1 MKKIVALV
9 LALAMVLMAT
19 AALADIRVSNL
30 KVEIDAALKEYAAEY
45 SKTAGFNVEAYS
57 VGGGADYSGSVKAE
71 LQAGNMPDIFVIEG
85 LGGYNVWKDYIE
97 DLSDTEFAKN
107 TSVAFKVD
115 GKTYGFPV
123 AVEGFGLA
131 YNKDLLAKAEIDP
144 ATLTTTSALKAAFE
158 KLDGMKEELG
168 IDAVVSIAT
177 SVAGGMTW
185 VTGNQNFSA
194 YLSCGLP
201 YGDMTVIDQM
211 REGKVDEA
219 RLKAY
224 ATFVD
229 LLFTYAD
236 QNILLNGNYDDNVNA
251 FATGKTVFCHQGN
264 WIDPSLAAM
273 KAEGK
278 EIPPM
283 GFIGEVMFDDQEIT
297 GLMVSAP
304 SWYVV
309 NSQSPNKDEAI
320 KFLEDMVA
328 TEAGQDYMVN
338 KAGMVPAFSNVTLE
352 PAGDLSKDVMKAAAA
367 GDIYSWGFGYM
378 PDGFGQNNLG
388 PIFELLAQKAITV
401 DEFVAMVKD
410 QFTQIPALLESAQ

>member
-1 MKKIVALV
+1 MKKIVALILAVALV
-9 LALAMVLMAT
+9 LTAT

-30 KVEIDAALKEYAAEY
+30 KVEIDAALKAYAAEY

-85 LGGYNVWKDYIE
+85 LGGYNEWKDYIA

-107 TSVAFKVD
+107 TSVGFVVD

-131 YNKDLLAKAEIDP
+131 YNKDLLAKAGIDP

-158 KLDGMKEELG
+158 KLDGMKAELG
-168 IDAVVSIAT
+168 IDAVVSMAT

-201 YGDMTVIDQM
+201 YGDMTVINKFLAG
-211 REGKVDEA
+211 EVDKD
-219 RLKAY
+219 RLTAY

-273 KAEGK
+273 REAGK
-278 EIPPM
+278 EVPPM
-283 GFIGEVMFDDQEIT
+283 GFIGEVMFDDQPIT
-297 GLMVSAP
+297 GLMVAAP

-309 NSQSPNKDEAI
+309 NSQSPNKDQAI

-338 KAGMVPAFSNVTLE
+338 KAGMVPAYSNVTLE
-352 PAGDLSKDVMKAAAA
+352 PSGDLSKDVMKAAGA
-367 GDIYSWGFGYM
+367 GDIYSWGFGYL

-401 DEFVAMVKD
+401 DDFVAMVAE
-410 QFTQIPALLESAQ
+410 QAATIPGLLAGK

>member
-1 MKKIVALV
+1 MKKLVALV
-9 LALAMVLMAT
+9 LALAMMLMAT

-107 TSVAFKVD
+107 TSVGFTVD

-168 IDAVVSIAT
+168 IDAVVSMAT

-219 RLKAY
+219 RLTAY

-229 LLFTYAD
+229 LLFTYSD

-273 KAEGK
+273 KESGM
-278 EIPPM
+278 EIPAM

-309 NSQSPNKDEAI
+309 NSQSPNKAEAI

-352 PAGDLSKDVMKAAAA
+352 PSGDLSKDVMKAAGA

-388 PIFELLAQKAITV
+388 PIFELLAQKAISV
-401 DEFVAMVKD
+401 DEFVAMVAD

>member
-1 MKKIVALV
+1 MKKLVAV
-9 LALAMVLMAT
+9 ILAMAIVLMCAS
-19 AALADIRVSNL
+19 ALADIRVSNL
-30 KVEIDAALKEYAAEY
+30 KVEIDAALQEYAAEY

-85 LGGYNVWKDYIE
+85 LGGYNEWKEYIE

-107 TSVAFKVD
+107 TSVAFTVD
-115 GKTYGFPV
+115 GKVYGFPV

-131 YNKDLLAKAEIDP
+131 YNKELLEKAGIDP
-144 ATLTTTSALKAAFE
+144 ATLTTTSALREAFE

-168 IDAVVSIAT
+168 INAVVSMAT

-201 YGDMTVIDQM
+201 YGDMSIIDKFLAG
-211 REGKVDEA
+211 EVDRD
-219 RLKAY
+219 RLTAY

-229 LLFTYAD
+229 LLFTYSD
-236 QNILLNGNYDDNVNA
+236 QDILLNGNYDQNVNA

-264 WIDPSLAAM
+264 WIDPSIAAM
-273 KAEGK
+273 KEQGM
-278 EIPPM
+278 EIPSM
-283 GFIGEVMFDDQEIT
+283 GFIGEVMFDDQPIT

-309 NSQSPNKDEAI
+309 NSQSPNKAEAI

-338 KAGMVPAFSNVTLE
+338 KAGMVPAFSNVTLT
-352 PAGDLSKDVMKAAAA
+352 PSGDLSKDVMKAAGA
-367 GDIYSWGFGYM
+367 GDIYSWGFGYL
-378 PDGFGQNNLG
+378 PDGFGSNNLG
-388 PIFELLAQKAITV
+388 PIFELLAQKAIDV
-401 DEFVAMVKD
+401 DTFVDMVAA
-410 QFTQIPALLESAQ
+410 QAAEIPGLLSNK